1 MFPIE
6 MVLVPK
12 TWMRPLA
19 GVTKRVDL
27 SLVRCYHVPELSHV
41 TCVAI
46 GTAGYPHVKVPR
58 VSWGGWTWAAL
69 STPPRKPGIR
79 DCRSGVA
86 GRVPSLI
93 TDELISQPLI

>member
-1 MFPIE
+1 

-58 VSWGGWTWAAL
+58 VSWGGVDLGSSKHPSPQTWHQGL
-69 STPPRKPGIR
+69 QIWG
-79 DCRSGVA
+79 
-86 GRVPSLI
+86 GRESA
-93 TDELISQPLI
+93 QFNN